1 MNRFLG
7 LIGGFAAALAGL
19 LLLIM
24 LAVWFISDRAL
35 EQALHERL
43 EQQGLALQARNLRT
57 ALPFALAADQL
68 TIGDANGAWL
78 TVEQLRLRLQLLPLL
93 TGRIR
98 LCLSGQ
104 SGSGSLRGSFS
115 VYPLKKRSGT
125 IRIAGLEL
133 ADIPLLTSKLG
144 GQLRGTAR
152 LDLDFTTQQTGVL
165 AGTAKLQITALAL
178 KGASIAGMPLPDL
191 TVQEARGLVTTSGPR
206 ITVDS
211 LAMQG
216 DGIYLR
222 LTGTTSITPNAPL
235 NLSLQLMPTAD
246 FLERQKSIFLLMMLY
261 QTAPGSYTLPISGTL
276 TSPQLAGRSCSEA
289 AVSPLRQAASSCNSS
304 DISAVTVLMG

>member
-1 MNRFLG
+1 MNRFLP

-24 LAVWFISDRAL
+24 LAFWFISDRAL
-35 EQALHERL
+35 EQALRARL
-43 EQQGLALQARNLRT
+43 EPQGLTLQARNLRT
-57 ALPFALAADQL
+57 TIPFALAADQL

-93 TGRIR
+93 TGRVR
-98 LCLSGQ
+98 LSVSGR
-104 SGSGSLRGSFS
+104 SGAGSMLGSFS
-115 VYPLKKRSGT
+115 IYPLKKRSGT

-133 ADIPLLTSKLG
+133 AGIPLLTSKLG
-144 GQLRGTAR
+144 GQLHGTAR
-152 LDLDFTTQQTGVL
+152 LDLDFTTQQSGLL
-165 AGTAKLQITALAL
+165 AGTAKLQMTALGL
-178 KGASIAGMPLPDL
+178 KGSSIAGMSLPDL
-191 TVQEARGLVTTSGPR
+191 TVQEARGLVTTSGPQ
-206 ITVDS
+206 ITVNS

-235 NLSLQLMPTAD
+235 NLSLQLMPTAE

-261 QTAPGSYTLPISGTL
+261 QTAPGSYTLPISGTIA
-276 TSPQLAGRSCSEA
+276 SPQLAGR
-289 AVSPLRQAASSCNSS
+289 R
-304 DISAVTVLMG
+304 

>member
-1 MNRFLG
+1 MNRFLR

-19 LLLIM
+19 LLVMM

-35 EQALHERL
+35 EQALRERL
-43 EQQGLALQARNLRT
+43 ETQGLTLQARNLRT
-57 ALPFALAADQL
+57 TIPFALAADQL
-68 TIGDANGAWL
+68 TLGDGNGAWL

-98 LCLSGQ
+98 LSLSGR
-104 SGSGSLRGSFS
+104 SGSGSVHGSFS

-133 ADIPLLTSKLG
+133 GSIPLLTSKLG

-152 LDLDFTTQQTGVL
+152 LDLDFATQQNGLL
-165 AGTAKLQITALAL
+165 AGTAKLQITALGL
-178 KGASIAGMPLPDL
+178 KGASVAGMSLPDL

-222 LTGTTSITPNAPL
+222 LTGSTSITPNAPL
-235 NLSLQLMPTAD
+235 NLSLQLMPTAE

-261 QTAPGSYTLPISGTL
+261 QTAPGSYTLPISGTIA
-276 TSPQLAGRSCSEA
+276 SPQLAGR
-289 AVSPLRQAASSCNSS
+289 
-304 DISAVTVLMG
+304 

>member
-1 MNRFLG
+1 MNRFLP

-24 LAVWFISDRAL
+24 LAFWFISDRAL
-35 EQALHERL
+35 EQALRARL
-43 EQQGLALQARNLRT
+43 EPQGLTLQARNLRT
-57 ALPFALAADQL
+57 TIPFALAADQL

-93 TGRIR
+93 TGRVR
-98 LCLSGQ
+98 LSVSGR
-104 SGSGSLRGSFS
+104 SGAGSMLGSFS
-115 VYPLKKRSGT
+115 IYPLKKRSGT

-133 ADIPLLTSKLG
+133 AGIPLLTSKLG

-152 LDLDFTTQQTGVL
+152 LDLDFTTQQNGLLTG
-165 AGTAKLQITALAL
+165 TSKLQITALEL
-178 KGASIAGMPLPDL
+178 KAASIAGMSLPDL
-191 TVQEARGLVTTSGPR
+191 TVKEARGLVTTSGPR

-222 LTGTTSITPNAPL
+222 LTGTTSVAPNAPL
-235 NLSLQLMPTAD
+235 NLSLQLMPTAE

-276 TSPQLAGRSCSEA
+276 SSPQLAGR
-289 AVSPLRQAASSCNSS
+289 R
-304 DISAVTVLMG
+304 

>member
-1 MNRFLG
+1 MNLFLR

-19 LLLIM
+19 LLVMM
-24 LAVWFISDRAL
+24 LAVWFISDRSL
-35 EQALHERL
+35 DQALRERL
-43 EQQGLALQARNLRT
+43 EPQGLTLQARNLRT
-57 ALPFALAADQL
+57 TIPFALAADQL
-68 TIGDANGAWL
+68 TIGDLNGAWL
-78 TVEQLRLRLQLLPLL
+78 TVEQFRLRLQLLPLL
-93 TGRIR
+93 TGRVR
-98 LCLSGQ
+98 LSLSGQ

-115 VYPLKKRSGT
+115 VYPLKKRSGS

-133 ADIPLLTSKLG
+133 ASIPLLTSKLG

-152 LDLDFTTQQTGVL
+152 LDLDFATQQNGLL
-165 AGTAKLQITALAL
+165 AGTAKLQIAALGL
-178 KGASIAGMPLPDL
+178 KGASIAGMSLPDL

-222 LTGTTSITPNAPL
+222 LTGSTSITPNAPL
-235 NLSLQLMPTAD
+235 NLSLQLMPTAE

-261 QTAPGSYTLPISGTL
+261 QTAPGSYTLPISGTIA
-276 TSPQLAGRSCSEA
+276 SPQLAGR
-289 AVSPLRQAASSCNSS
+289 
-304 DISAVTVLMG
+304 

>member
-1 MNRFLG
+1 MNLFLR

-19 LLLIM
+19 VLVMM
-24 LAVWFISDRAL
+24 LAVWFISDRSL
-35 EQALHERL
+35 EQALRERL
-43 EQQGLALQARNLRT
+43 EPQGLTLQARNLRT
-57 ALPFALAADQL
+57 TIPFALAADQL
-68 TIGDANGAWL
+68 TIGDGNGAWL

-93 TGRIR
+93 TGRIK
-98 LCLSGQ
+98 LSLSGR

-115 VYPLKKRSGT
+115 VYPLKKRSGS

-133 ADIPLLTSKLG
+133 GSIPLLTSKLG

-152 LDLDFTTQQTGVL
+152 LDLDFTTQQTGIL
-165 AGTAKLQITALAL
+165 AGTAKLQITALGL
-178 KGASIAGMPLPDL
+178 KGASVAGMSLPDL
-191 TVQEARGLVTTSGPR
+191 TVQEARGLITTSGPR

-222 LTGTTSITPNAPL
+222 LTGSTSITPNAPL
-235 NLSLQLMPTAD
+235 NLSLQLMPTAE

-261 QTAPGSYTLPISGTL
+261 QTAPGSYTLPISGTIA
-276 TSPQLAGRSCSEA
+276 SPQLAGR
-289 AVSPLRQAASSCNSS
+289 
-304 DISAVTVLMG
+304 